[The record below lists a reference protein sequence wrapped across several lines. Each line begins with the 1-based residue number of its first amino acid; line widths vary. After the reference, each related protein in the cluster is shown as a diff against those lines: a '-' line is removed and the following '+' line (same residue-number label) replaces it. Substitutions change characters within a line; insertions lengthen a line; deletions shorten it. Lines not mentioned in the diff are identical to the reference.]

1 MKKNQR
7 LQFAEILFAAVISV
21 TVLSACHKKN
31 EADWEDTLPSAV
43 TTTSVTEVQVITEDT
58 KPPISIEMPE
68 TTTTTASTRNTELAT
83 TAYTTDE
90 TEDDGFS
97 SITGVPEVPVSQFT
111 STSASVVSIPETDDT
126 STTSVSDSEI
136 HTEVSELTGG
146 TLAGNEDGSLTGTA
160 ASGSDSD
167 IQSILNTTGEEPA
180 SGTTDKPYVFNDPI
194 SRPYCYST
202 LDANERQLYD
212 FVIKAIQ
219 RHESKITIPK
229 TMTVTTDD
237 YCKIYEMIY
246 NSEHSIFYIDTQMK
260 YTSNS
265 KTKRLVSAELC
276 YTFTAQQ
283 VSTMQKKIDEAAET
297 IINRITEDMTEYDV
311 AKLFFDTIVTNC
323 VYDETGVNCRDIY
336 GCLVDGKAICGGYAK
351 AFSYLC
357 DKVGIQT
364 LTITGDTISEGAD
377 PIPHM
382 WNMIKLGGEWYH
394 IDVTAGFV
402 KNSATPYIRY
412 DYFCVDDSCI
422 NKNRTVYEQSYS
434 YPAATANKYNFY
446 TYNGLCADSWESAKE
461 LLVNKIIEASS
472 KGETTIQIRC
482 TNDEAFDQ
490 TVYNLFDRSQA
501 QALTILENV
510 YDSCEKKYN
519 RESVTYNQDK
529 STGVIKIFISYLD

>member
-1 MKKNQR
+1 MKKNQF
-7 LQFAEILFAAVISV
+7 LHIAEIVFAAVISV
-21 TVLSACHKKN
+21 TVFSACDKRN

-43 TTTSVTEVQVITEDT
+43 TTTSVTEIQVITEDT
-58 KPPISIEMPE
+58 TPPISIEMPE
-68 TTTTTASTRNTELAT
+68 TTTTTTTTKNTELAT
-83 TAYTTDE
+83 TAYTTEE
-90 TEDDGFS
+90 TEDDDFS
-97 SITGVPEVPVSQFT
+97 SVTGVPEVPVSQFT
-111 STSASVVSIPETDDT
+111 STSATVVSSAETEK
-126 STTSVSDSEI
+126 TSVTAATGSEI
-136 HTEVSELTGG
+136 QTEVSELTGG
-146 TLAGNEDGSLTGTA
+146 TLAQNEDISLTGTA
-160 ASGSDSD
+160 ASGSDD
-167 IQSILNTTGEEPA
+167 EINSILSASGEET
-180 SGTTDKPYVFNDPI
+180 SSEVVEKPYVFNDAI

-202 LDANERQLYD
+202 LDANGRQLYD

-276 YTFTAQQ
+276 YTYTMDQ
-283 VSTMQKKIDEAAET
+283 VSAMQKKIDEAAET
-297 IINRITEDMTEYDV
+297 IINRITDNMTEYDV
-311 AKLFFDTIVTNC
+311 AKLFYDTIVTNC
-323 VYDETGVNCRDIY
+323 VYDESGENCRDIY

-364 LTITGDTISEGAD
+364 LTITGDSLSEGAD

-394 IDVTAGFV
+394 VDVTAGYV
-402 KNSATPYIRY
+402 KNAVTPYIRY
-412 DYFCVDDSCI
+412 DYFCVDDECI
-422 NKNRTVYEQSYS
+422 KKSRTVYEQSYS
-434 YPAATANKYNFY
+434 YPAAAANKYNYY
-446 TYNGLCADSWESAKE
+446 TYNNLCVDSWESAKE
-461 LLVNKIIEASS
+461 LLVNQIIEASS
-472 KGETTIQIRC
+472 KGETTIQFRC
-482 TNDEAFDQ
+482 ANDEVFDK

-510 YDSCEKKYN
+510 YDSCERKYN

-529 STGVIKIFISYLD
+529 STGVVKIFLSYLD

>member
-1 MKKNQR
+1 MRKNQF
-7 LQFAEILFAAVISV
+7 LHIAEIVFAAVISV
-21 TVLSACHKKN
+21 TVFSACNKKN
-31 EADWEDTLPSAV
+31 KADWEDTLPSAV
-43 TTTSVTEVQVITEDT
+43 TTTSATEVQVITEET
-58 KPPISIEMPE
+58 TPPISIEMPE
-68 TTTTTASTRNTELAT
+68 TTTTTTTTKNTELAT

-90 TEDDGFS
+90 TEDDDFS
-97 SITGVPEVPVSQFT
+97 PVTGVPEVPVSQFT
-111 STSASVVSIPETDDT
+111 STSATVISSPETENT
-126 STTSVSDSEI
+126 SATAVSDSEM

-146 TLAGNEDGSLTGTA
+146 TLGGNENIPLTGTA
-160 ASGSDSD
+160 ASGSDAE
-167 IQSILNTTGEEPA
+167 IHSILSASGEETPSETA
-180 SGTTDKPYVFNDPI
+180 DKPYVFKDAI

-212 FVIKAIQ
+212 FVIKAMQ
-219 RHESKITIPK
+219 RHESKITIPS
-229 TMTVTTDD
+229 TITVTTDD

-276 YTFTAQQ
+276 YTYTTDQISA
-283 VSTMQKKIDEAAET
+283 MQKKIDEAAET
-297 IINRITEDMTEYDV
+297 IINRITDNMTEYDV
-311 AKLFFDTIVTNC
+311 AKLFYDTIVTNC
-323 VYDETGVNCRDIY
+323 VYDESGENCRDLY

-364 LTITGDTISEGAD
+364 LTITGDSLSEGAD

-394 IDVTAGFV
+394 IDVTAGYV
-402 KNSATPYIRY
+402 KNAVTPYIRY

-422 NKNRTVYEQSYS
+422 KKSRTVYDQSYS
-434 YPAATANKYNFY
+434 YPAATANKYNYY
-446 TYNGLCADSWESAKE
+446 TYNNLCVDSWESAKE

-472 KGETTIQIRC
+472 KGETTIQFRC
-482 TNDEAFDQ
+482 ANDEVFEK
-490 TVYNLFDRSQA
+490 TVYNLFDKSQA

-510 YDSCEKKYN
+510 YDSCERKYN

-529 STGVIKIFISYLD
+529 STGVIKIFLSYLD